1 MYKIMYRRQWLKTIP
16 NQRDEA
22 ACTAFAL
29 CSIINW
35 FKDPKYKAE
44 GLEREYLNGSDFFAL
59 VNSKYPEDIQ
69 GPLTTTQALV
79 YAKEMGYIKE
89 YTSFKLEQINYEIF
103 KLMLKAGALLL
114 LNVNKI
120 NWDAITPSDPVAKY
134 TLGSVPHAVACVD
147 YDDENK
153 VIKILN
159 SRGEEFGDKGYFY
172 IKAEDIPQM
181 VSWVNL
187 VVDADDKENM
197 AKLNYRNMLSKA
209 IKIISDQRKYGTEDE
224 QQAMNFANSMLRKVC
239 LNQNHQ
245 YNMDKKK
252 AIDFIN
258 KYF

>member
-1 MYKIMYRRQWLKTIP
+1 MNYRRQWLKETP
-16 NQRDEA
+16 DQRDEA
-22 ACTAFAL
+22 ACTAYAL
-29 CSIINW
+29 CSIING

-44 GLEREYLNGSDFFAL
+44 WLEREYLNGSDFFAL
-59 VNSKYPEDIQ
+59 ANSKYPEDIQ
-69 GPLTTTQALV
+69 GPLTSTQALV

-120 NWDAITPSDPVAKY
+120 DRDKITASNPVAQFTKW
-134 TLGSVPHAVACVD
+134 GIPHAVAGVD

-159 SRGEEFGDKGYFY
+159 SRGEEFWDRGYFY
-172 IKAEDIPQM
+172 IRAEDIPQM
-181 VSWVNL
+181 VSWANI

-209 IKIISDQRKYGTEDE
+209 VKIISGQRKYGAEDE
-224 QQAMNFANSMLRKVC
+224 KKAMNFANTMIRKLC

-245 YNMDKKK
+245 YNMSK
-252 AIDFIN
+252 ADLLRFIN
-258 KYF
+258 KHF

>member
-1 MYKIMYRRQWLKTIP
+1 MYRRQGIKEIP

-29 CSIINW
+29 CSIING

-59 VNSKYPEDIQ
+59 VNSKYPADIQ
-69 GPLTTTQALV
+69 GSLTTTQALV

-120 NWDAITPSDPVAKY
+120 DRDKITASNPVAQFTKW
-134 TLGSVPHAVACVD
+134 GIPHAVAGVD

-153 VIKILN
+153 VIKVLN
-159 SRGEEFGDKGYFY
+159 SRGEEFWDRGYFY
-172 IKAEDIPQM
+172 IRAEDIPQM
-181 VSWVNL
+181 VSWVDL
-187 VVDADDKENM
+187 VVDSSDKENM
-197 AKLNYRNMLSKA
+197 AKLNYKNMLSKA
-209 IKIISDQRKYGTEDE
+209 IKILSAQRRYGTEDE